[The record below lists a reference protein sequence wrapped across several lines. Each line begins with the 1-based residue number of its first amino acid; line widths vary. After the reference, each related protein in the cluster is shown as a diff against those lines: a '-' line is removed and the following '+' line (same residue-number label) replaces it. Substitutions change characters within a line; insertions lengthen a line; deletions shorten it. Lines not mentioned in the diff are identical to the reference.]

1 MPLDNS
7 FSKFLEEKSLMR
19 SASLEKLR
27 GTRIAIDAHN
37 WMKVLTPKI
46 NEPYQ
51 AVMGGVPLTMGK
63 AISTELDRFKKANIT
78 PIFVFN
84 GLPMILTQSPQQLV
98 QNPFLLEI
106 YEKREQAWAAYHDGK
121 LGCRQMFESA
131 GSTITS
137 SEFQHNLI
145 RILRENRVEFFKA
158 PYMAWAQM
166 AYWCQNK
173 ERCVHQ
179 IQGPN
184 ELIMFEHVEV
194 LILEFHF
201 PNDSNSQPEF
211 DYIIKSEIKA
221 ALMQHAQPSDGLT
234 SPEELTDS
242 QFLDCCLLTGLK
254 GQIKHP
260 KHFNLV
266 HFVKIAQTLQRFGNA
281 CDFIMSKPP
290 VGEGGP
296 TNQQL
301 AKNHMRI
308 RAVIRHSVVFTL
320 DGQCQPMTHSAAR
333 ESKTEEERVPCNL
346 SDLWGQRLP
355 NILYFFL
362 SIGAIQ
368 TQVLINVVQNQMIET
383 IPQMD
388 TEDYRLL
395 LQRILPLRTQIAYQL
410 IHQLGERDEKYFIRG
425 PMTCWRWFH
434 NTQATI
440 PQPPPIKLDEWD
452 IAHHDICKARKP
464 ASGGGEAKL
473 DFLFVVK
480 HFSKNAIKDK
490 TYNSFEEVICAIH
503 LKALDLLG
511 YFTHATVVQGTEEPA
526 SGLSMFSEALL
537 KTNAPQFSEYA
548 VLLIELFRT
557 KALTRNHFV
566 YMRPDPSSAES
577 KSEDPWKEPA
587 SRNKMHFP
595 ALKLPPVYMQAQKD
609 AKAAY
614 EYCCLLISRIWS
626 LLPMELRNLPWT
638 SDVSKDLLAF
648 NTIVKAFHKT
658 LRNLIEV
665 VAAVLFLEC
674 RTSINPYHYHELPQT
689 LPFGQES
696 NTAMGIVIDYIMRSH
711 EDFGKGAECNTR
723 AKRIAHL
730 QEKFPCCSNLEGDLE
745 KGFQFWLTVLV
756 IYNELKREPQT
767 VSSGLDEIFHYGNE
781 MLRIKLN
788 RVIDLGSNKSE
799 DDDYKEDE

>member
-1 MPLDNS
+1 MPLDAS
-7 FSKFLEEKSLMR
+7 FSAFLDEKSLLR
-19 SASLEKLR
+19 TASLSKLK
-27 GTRIAIDAHN
+27 GTRIAIDAHH

-46 NEPYQ
+46 SEPFQ
-51 AVMGGVPLTMGK
+51 AVMGGVPLTMEK
-63 AISTELDRFKKANIT
+63 AIQQELAKFKKAEIT

-106 YEKREQAWAAYHDGK
+106 YVKREEAWKVLHENK
-121 LGCRQMFESA
+121 QGCKQLFEQA

-166 AYWCQNK
+166 AYWCQAK

-179 IQGPN
+179 VQGPN

-194 LILEFHF
+194 LILDFRFET
-201 PNDSNSQPEF
+201 QEF
-211 DYIIKSEIKA
+211 DYIIKSEIKR
-221 ALMQHAQPSDGLT
+221 ALMQDSQTPDST
-234 SPEELTDS
+234 LTDS

-260 KHFNLV
+260 KHFNHV
-266 HFVKIAQTLQRFGNA
+266 QFVKIAQTLQKFGNA

-290 VGEGGP
+290 VEGP

-301 AKNHMRI
+301 SKNHMRI

-320 DGQCQPMTHSAAR
+320 GGQCQPMTHAAAR
-333 ESKTEEERVPCNL
+333 DPSDESERVPCNL
-346 SDLWGQRLP
+346 SDLWGHRLP

-362 SIGAIQ
+362 CIGAIQ

-388 TEDYRLL
+388 TEDYRQL
-395 LQRILPLRTQIAYQL
+395 LQRILPLRTQIAHQL
-410 IHQLGERDEKYFIRG
+410 IQQLGERDEKYFIRG

-434 NTQATI
+434 AQQAPI
-440 PQPPPIKLDEWD
+440 PQPPPIKLDEWN
-452 IAHHDICKARKP
+452 IMHHDIKKLTKNAN
-464 ASGGGEAKL
+464 GTEAKL

-480 HFSKNAIKDK
+480 HFAKNASVEK
-490 TYNSFEEVICAIH
+490 TYMTFEEVVCAIH

-511 YFTHATVVQGTEEPA
+511 YFTHLHGGPDSNEPA
-526 SGLSMFSEALL
+526 SGVSGFSEALL
-537 KTNAPQFSEYA
+537 KTDAPEFSEYS

-557 KALTRNHFV
+557 KALTAQHFT
-566 YMRPDPSSAES
+566 YMKPDPNSGT
-577 KSEDPWKEPA
+577 KSMDPWARAANGQPMGA
-587 SRNKMHFP
+587 RDLTHFP
-595 ALKLPPVYMQAQKD
+595 QLKLPPVYMDSQPAQQS
-609 AKAAY
+609 AY
-614 EYCCLLISRIWS
+614 ESCCLLISRIWS
-626 LLPMELRNLPWT
+626 LLPMKLNDQAWF

-648 NTIVKAFHKT
+648 NTIVKALHKT

-665 VAAVLFLEC
+665 VAAVLFLES
-674 RTSINPYHYHELPQT
+674 RTSIDPYHYHELPQV

-696 NTAMGIVIDYIMRSH
+696 NTAMGIVIDYIMR
-711 EDFGKGAECNTR
+711 GGAAECSNR
-723 AKRIAHL
+723 AARIQHL
-730 QEKFPCCSNLEGDLE
+730 KNRYPCCADVEGDLM
-745 KGFQFWLTVLV
+745 KGFRFWMTVET
-756 IYNELKREPQT
+756 IYAELSNDSQT
-767 VSSGLDEIFHYGNE
+767 IPGGLREIFDYCKS
-781 MLRIKLN
+781 MLRIMLH
-788 RVIDLGSNKSE
+788 RFIDLGNNKAPDDTYSE
-799 DDDYKEDE
+799 Q